1 MERARCWTQLG
12 DLACHNPSGK
22 EIDQDRQ
29 LFRHTIVVFITSLV
43 REEENRKLCFVT
55 SQTVLW
61 HVTH

>member
-12 DLACHNPSGK
+12 DLACRNPSGK

-29 LFRHTIVVFITSLV
+29 LFWHAIVVFITSLV
-43 REEENRKLCFVT
+43 REEENRKLCSVT
-55 SQTVLW
+55 SQIVLW